1 MEIQKNQLETNPDIL
16 VLRISGKISAKELVP
31 FSEAMEEAFRENLFR
46 IIMDLSELEFINSMG
61 IGKLVVAHK
70 KCTEAGGKLVLCG
83 INSKL
88 MKLFSILCLDGI
100 FPMAVDLMEAEK
112 KIS

>member
-1 MEIQKNQLETNPDIL
+1 MEIQKKNLESKPEVL
-16 VLRISGKISAKELVP
+16 VLTISGKISAKELVP
-31 FSEAMEEAFRENLFR
+31 FSETLDEVFQENRFR
-46 IIMDLSELEFINSMG
+46 IIMDLTGLEFVNSMG

-70 KCTEAGGKLVLCG
+70 KCTASGGKLVLCG

-100 FPMAVDLMEAEK
+100 FPMAEDLNEAEK
-112 KIS
+112 KVF